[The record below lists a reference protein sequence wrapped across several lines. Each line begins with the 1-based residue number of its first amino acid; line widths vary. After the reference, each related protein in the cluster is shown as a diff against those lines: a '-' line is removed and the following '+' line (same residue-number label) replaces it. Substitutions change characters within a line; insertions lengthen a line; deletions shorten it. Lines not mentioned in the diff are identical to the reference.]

1 MNPVE
6 YYNGVYICYSLG
18 NFCFAGNSKPSD
30 MSSFMFQ
37 TRWRIRDDEI
47 TNEGFRIIPI
57 RISSRTDRNDFT
69 PTVFGD
75 GAARDA
81 VLTTTASRWNMWCR
95 NIRWSGRNKQGRLS
109 AVC

>member
-1 MNPVE
+1 
-6 YYNGVYICYSLG
+6 
-18 NFCFAGNSKPSD
+18 

-81 VLTTTASRWNMWCR
+81 VLTTLKNNGKSWNMWCR
-95 NIRWSGRNKQGRLS
+95 NIRWSGRNNEVACQQPADGRFL
-109 AVC
+109 C